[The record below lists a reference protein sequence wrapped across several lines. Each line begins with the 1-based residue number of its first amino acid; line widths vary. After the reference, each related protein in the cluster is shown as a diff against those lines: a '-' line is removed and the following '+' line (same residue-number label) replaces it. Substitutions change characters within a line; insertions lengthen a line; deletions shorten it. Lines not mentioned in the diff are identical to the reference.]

1 MQIVNLRPTL
11 PLVLLVR
18 RSKKYLLPEKM
29 VNKNVKIYLPNVDDI
44 PLDGRDGCGLADD
57 VTVEEWV
64 STVCQLK
71 LGVTPGAWMVGNPPW

>member
-1 MQIVNLRPTL
+1 MNLRPTL
-11 PLVLLVR
+11 TFVFLVR
-18 RSKKYLLPEKM
+18 RSNKYLLFEKM

-44 PLDGRDGCGLADD
+44 PLDRISGSADD

-71 LGVTPGAWMVGNPPW
+71 LGVTPGAWMVGNSL